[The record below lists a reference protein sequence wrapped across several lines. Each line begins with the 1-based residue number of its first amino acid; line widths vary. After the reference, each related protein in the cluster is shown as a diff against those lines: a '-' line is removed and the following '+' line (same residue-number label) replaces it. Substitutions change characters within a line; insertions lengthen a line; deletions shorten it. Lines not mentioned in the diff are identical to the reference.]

1 MIQRAIALSIAPLLA
16 GGCGSWQRV
25 GQPEKTP
32 APGTA
37 VTRMFDATSAYKSM
51 GSLVGSGALPFVA
64 SVRYLAGPGSDS
76 TLALFSLSLS
86 NQTLSFAHRG
96 AEFVAEYHVEAAFRT
111 DSAGAG
117 AGAGGGSIPV
127 RQIASDE
134 QVRVRHFRETLRTDE
149 SVIYQKFVMLPPGTY
164 VVSVIVRDR
173 NSPAFSH
180 AERTDT
186 APRFSGQKLS
196 RPVAVYTATA
206 RGHRGELPKLVMNP
220 RATLPYGTDSM
231 RFYVERYEAGPGLVI
246 ARVVDGTD
254 KELWRDSAQLTGDTN
269 VASATLIVAPG
280 NLPVGQAELEV
291 VPAEGGDT
299 VRARFL
305 VSFSNQWVITNFE
318 EMANLLRYFDR
329 QDWVDSL
336 RRTAPEHRAEVWR
349 DFWRATDPNPITAE
363 NEALDD
369 YFRRV
374 QEANVRFQDEGQ
386 PGWMTER
393 GEVLITLGEAD
404 EMLDMTNGMD
414 RSGLR
419 VLRWTYSTERL
430 VLLFEDQT
438 GFNRF
443 RLTPSSRAEYQRV
456 LARVRRT
463 GR

>member
-1 MIQRAIALSIAPLLA
+1 
-16 GGCGSWQRV
+16 
-25 GQPEKTP
+25 
-32 APGTA
+32 
-37 VTRMFDATSAYKSM
+37 MFDATSAYKSM

-96 AEFVAEYHVEAAFRT
+96 SEFVAEYHVEATFRT
-111 DSAGAG
+111 DS

-134 QVRVRHFRETLRTDE
+134 QIRVRHFRETLRTDE
-149 SVIYQKFVMLPPGTY
+149 SVIYQKFVMVPPGTY
-164 VVSVIVRDR
+164 GVSVIVRDR

-186 APRFSGQKLS
+186 APRFSGQRLS

-206 RGHRGELPKLVMNP
+206 RAHRGELPKLVMNP

-231 RFYVERYEAGPGLVI
+231 RFYLEGYEAGPGTVI

-254 KELWRDSAQLTGDTN
+254 KELWRDTAQLTGDTN

-336 RRTAPEHRAEVWR
+336 RRS
-349 DFWRATDPNPITAE
+349 
-363 NEALDD
+363 
-369 YFRRV
+369 
-374 QEANVRFQDEGQ
+374 
-386 PGWMTER
+386 
-393 GEVLITLGEAD
+393 TL
-404 EMLDMTNGMD
+404 
-414 RSGLR
+414 S
-419 VLRWTYSTERL
+419 
-430 VLLFEDQT
+430 
-438 GFNRF
+438 
-443 RLTPSSRAEYQRV
+443 
-456 LARVRRT
+456 
-463 GR
+463 

>member
-1 MIQRAIALSIAPLLA
+1 MIVLV

-32 APGTA
+32 APGTS
-37 VTRMFDATSAYKSM
+37 VTRMFDPTSAYKSM
-51 GSLVGSGALPFVA
+51 GSLVGGGALPFVA
-64 SVRYLAGPGSDS
+64 TVRYIAGPGSDS
-76 TLALFSLSLS
+76 TLALFSLSLT

-96 AEFVAEYHVEAAFRT
+96 SEFVAEYHVEASFRT
-111 DSAGAG
+111 DSS
-117 AGAGGGSIPV
+117 GSIPI

-134 QVRVRHFRETLRTDE
+134 QIRVRHFRETLRTDE

-164 VVSVIVRDR
+164 IVSVIVRDR

-186 APRFSGQKLS
+186 APRFSSPRLS
-196 RPVAVYTATA
+196 RPVAVYTAIGRA
-206 RGHRGELPKLVMNP
+206 DRSELPKIVMNP
-220 RATLPYGTDSM
+220 RSTLPYGTDSM
-231 RFYVERYEAGPGLVI
+231 RFYIERYGAGPGAVI
-246 ARVVDGTD
+246 ARVVDGAD

-269 VASATLIVAPG
+269 VAAATLLVTPA

-291 VPAEGGDT
+291 LPAAGGDT

-318 EMANLLRYFDR
+318 EMANLLRYFD
-329 QDWVDSL
+329 QQEWVDSL
-336 RRTAPEHRAEVWR
+336 KRAAPEHRPEVWR

-393 GEVLITLGEAD
+393 GEVLITLGEPD

-430 VLLFEDQT
+430 VLFFEDQS
-438 GFNRF
+438 GFNRY